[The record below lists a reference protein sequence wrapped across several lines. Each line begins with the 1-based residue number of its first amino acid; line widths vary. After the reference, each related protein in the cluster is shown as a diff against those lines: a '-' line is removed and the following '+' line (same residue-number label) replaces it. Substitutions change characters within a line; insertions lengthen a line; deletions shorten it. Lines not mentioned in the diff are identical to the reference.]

1 MVAPSLS
8 KTFTLEEYLNCEHD
22 FEKPY
27 ELIAGKIVEM
37 PPESFQ
43 NVRAALYLLMLLAKE
58 IGLRRVSNKAEIII
72 SGSKVTSRVPDL
84 TVFSESGA
92 TELEK
97 RSRSTIDLDM
107 LPPEL
112 VVEVV
117 SLGKANRDR
126 DYRYKRSEYAA
137 RGIAHYWI
145 IDPQYGTMTCLE
157 LIDGLYEEQIFKGDS
172 ARVIKPIDLEINFK
186 ELFVDHS

>member
-1 MVAPSLS
+1 MVARSLS

-27 ELIAGKIVEM
+27 EPIAGKIVEM

-43 NVRAALYLLMLLAKE
+43 NVRAALYLLMLIANE

-84 TVFSESGA
+84 TVLSESGA

-107 LPPEL
+107 LPKSACSRSSFSRKSKPRPRL
-112 VVEVV
+112 
-117 SLGKANRDR
+117 SL
-126 DYRYKRSEYAA
+126 
-137 RGIAHYWI
+137 
-145 IDPQYGTMTCLE
+145 
-157 LIDGLYEEQIFKGDS
+157 
-172 ARVIKPIDLEINFK
+172 
-186 ELFVDHS
+186 